1 MFRGTL
7 RHQGQRVDVVPYMES
22 VRMPAAAAIEVRNAY
37 MCPTSNKLA
46 FSRVHLWLSPT
57 LRSEYWTGMEKPP
70 KGTILPPFSTCR
82 SCRAVRLRPPSL
94 LEASSED
101 FLHCESGVAGFN
113 SQAEACRNG
122 LRIAIGL
129 LGRLLRVQVVV
140 KVPLEHVGVRTEV
153 TLLKNAAVTFAP
165 LILLKFIVF
174 EGMAER
180 GIVQIH
186 TVANVVTLAK
196 AEKSG
201 EAFGEVGSR
210 E

>member
-101 FLHCESGVAGFN
+101 FLHCRSGVAGFS

-122 LRIAIGL
+122 FGIAIGL

-140 KVPLEHVGVRTEV
+140 KVLLEHVGVRREV
-153 TLLKNAAVTFAP
+153 ILLKNAAVTFAP
-165 LILLKFIVF
+165 LILLKAIVF
-174 EGMAER
+174 EETVGR
-180 GIVQIH
+180 DIIH
-186 TVANVVTLAK
+186 ILLLSQCYTVANVSTLA
-196 AEKSG
+196 
-201 EAFGEVGSR
+201 
-210 E
+210 